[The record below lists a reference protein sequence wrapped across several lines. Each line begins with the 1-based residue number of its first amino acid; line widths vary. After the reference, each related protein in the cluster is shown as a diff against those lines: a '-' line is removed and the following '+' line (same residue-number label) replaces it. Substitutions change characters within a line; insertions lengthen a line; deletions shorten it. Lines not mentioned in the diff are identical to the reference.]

1 MDIDC
6 GGLKVTARSNGS
18 SAGDAFLSVFAKVC
32 QEMREEVK
40 QWVEELRSRGVKA
53 ARHDD
58 GWVDR
63 EKNTVLIWPHD
74 AHFNDGA
81 GLGDV
86 IALGSPKKYRL
97 VRLIGVDH
105 EGVNEPYWLFQ
116 EEV

>member
-40 QWVEELRSRGVKA
+40 QWVEEL
-53 ARHDD
+53 
-58 GWVDR
+58 R

-116 EEV
+116 EEARR